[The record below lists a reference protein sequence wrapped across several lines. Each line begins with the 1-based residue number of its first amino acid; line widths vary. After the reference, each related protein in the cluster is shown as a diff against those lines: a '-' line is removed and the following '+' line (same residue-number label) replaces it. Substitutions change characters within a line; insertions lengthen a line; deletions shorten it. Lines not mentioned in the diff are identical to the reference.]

1 MKALLQPSTRG
12 NIQAAISSSSLS
24 KVSPESPRP
33 LEMLDAVEITSAD
46 ILTADDAALHELL
59 VSAAYEADKNMS
71 AEFTSISVSVALKFL
86 GEHARR
92 DALKA
97 SMSRLMS
104 TTVSYGTK
112 KTRRFEH
119 VPLLFSYLETN
130 ETEDV
135 IKYALPEPIR
145 VLMREMPA
153 YAYLELAALSQ
164 MKSKYSVRL
173 YRIFAAATA
182 REKWTP
188 SGDNRVVVSATLED
202 LYTWTGFPLENGSP
216 NFGKFRQRV
225 LNVLQSELST
235 VRRFSLRIDEIRK
248 EARGRPL
255 ERVDFVL
262 NLRAPSHHMKHA
274 SFEKGE
280 HKQKNIGGVDAPQ
293 YRVNSMIWQKAQSS
307 FWSHQRRLH
316 SAYFDAWQLAL
327 LEAIDEAP
335 VSPGYGRR
343 EYRGRRLLNAIRDL
357 GADEAAY
364 KFCAEEVAEPDLLVD
379 GDPISVSVDPTD
391 AIEGRIY
398 RYKKSDA
405 PAPVAAEAVK
415 KDDNAQKTVVT
426 LPFKRG
432 FDRPPLAKTT
442 PAVAAVDNA
451 IEVAATD
458 LDVSDLDA
466 QLLENLISDTPVEPQ
481 PTFSLSGIREVMFT
495 ADRERSL
502 EEIQD
507 ELFDIIQDW
516 DFEGDQDI
524 GIAVRVFTDT
534 AQEFEFGV
542 HKTCA
547 EDIQK
552 LHNVLLT
559 RGLLDAEFNELE
571 LIK

>member
-12 NIQAAISSSSLS
+12 NIQEAISSSSLS
-24 KVSPESPRP
+24 KISPESPRP

-59 VSAAYEADKNMS
+59 VSAAYEADKNMVS
-71 AEFTSISVSVALKFL
+71 EFTSLSVSVALKFL

-92 DALKA
+92 DALKV

-112 KTRRFEH
+112 KSRRFEN

-135 IKYALPEPIR
+135 IRYALPEPIR
-145 VLMREMPA
+145 ILMREMPA

-173 YRIFAAATA
+173 YRIFAAAAA

-202 LYTWTGFPLENGSP
+202 LYQWTGFPLENGSP

-235 VRRFSLRIDEIRK
+235 VRRFSLRIDEVRK

-274 SFEKGE
+274 SFKRGE
-280 HKQKNIGGVDAPQ
+280 HKQKNMGGVDAAQ
-293 YRVNSMIWQKAQSS
+293 YRVNSMIWQKAQST
-307 FWSHQRRLH
+307 FWGHQKRLH
-316 SAYFDAWQLAL
+316 TAYFDAWQLAL
-327 LEAIDEAP
+327 HEALSEAP
-335 VSPGYGRR
+335 HSPGYGRR
-343 EYRGRRLLNAIRDL
+343 EYRGRRLLNAIQSL

-364 KFCAEEVAEPDLLVD
+364 KFCAEEVADPDLLVD
-379 GDPISVSVDPTD
+379 GDPISVSADP
-391 AIEGRIY
+391 
-398 RYKKSDA
+398 
-405 PAPVAAEAVK
+405 AEAVEARINRIEKTKAPVNAGEAAK
-415 KDDNAQKTVVT
+415 KNDNAQKTVVAP
-426 LPFKRG
+426 PFRSRG
-432 FDRPPLAKTT
+432 FDRPVFAKTT
-442 PAVAAVDNA
+442 PAAVAVDNA
-451 IEVAATD
+451 IEVAAND
-458 LDVSDLDA
+458 LDVTDLDA
-466 QLLENLISDTPVEPQ
+466 QLLENLISDTPAEPE
-481 PTFSLSGIREVMFT
+481 PTFSLAGIREVMFT

-507 ELFDIIQDW
+507 ELFDIITDW
-516 DFEGDQDI
+516 DFEGDEEVS
-524 GIAVRVFTDT
+524 IAVRVFTDV
-534 AQEFEFGV
+534 AQEFDFGV

-547 EDIQK
+547 DDIQK
-552 LHNVLLT
+552 LHNVLLSK
-559 RGLLDAEFNELE
+559 GLLDADFNEME